1 MLFLKFLVFMIV
13 TRFLFK
19 HVYGPHKKVQWPT
32 RAQQY
37 KDQEGKL

>member
-13 TRFLFK
+13 TRVLFK

-32 RAQQY
+32 KEQQC
-37 KDQEGKL
+37 KDQGGKL